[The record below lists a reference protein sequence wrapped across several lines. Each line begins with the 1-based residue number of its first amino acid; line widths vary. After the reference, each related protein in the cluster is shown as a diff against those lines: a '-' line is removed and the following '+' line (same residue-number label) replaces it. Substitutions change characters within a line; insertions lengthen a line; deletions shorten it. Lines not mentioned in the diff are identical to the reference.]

1 MKLIKIVSVLVVFAF
16 FGCTSKT
23 NSNTNSETI
32 KILKIDDVIENPE
45 NFKGTISV
53 SGIVFNP
60 DKSKNYFEIGCED
73 ACVYLPVQ
81 YQGDL
86 PQTKKE
92 IILTGTLIKDAD
104 KYYFKAENIK
114 EK

>member
-1 MKLIKIVSVLVVFAF
+1 MKTTQIISLVFVLAIL
-16 FGCTSKT
+16 GCSLKP
-23 NSNTNSETI
+23 NSDSETA
-32 KILKIDDVIENPE
+32 KIIKIDDVIESPE

-53 SGIVFNP
+53 SGIVFNA
-60 DKSKNYFEIGCED
+60 DKSKKYFEIGCED

-81 YQGDL
+81 YKGDL
-86 PQTKKE
+86 PQNKKE

-104 KYYFKAENIK
+104 KYYFKANNFK

>member
-1 MKLIKIVSVLVVFAF
+1 MKTTQIISLVFVLTIL
-16 FGCTSKT
+16 GCSLKP
-23 NSNTNSETI
+23 NSDSETA
-32 KILKIDDVIENPE
+32 KIIKIDDVIESPE

-53 SGIVFNP
+53 SGIVLNT

-81 YQGDL
+81 YAGEL
-86 PQTKKE
+86 PKDKKE

-104 KYYFKAENIK
+104 KYYFKANNFK

>member
-1 MKLIKIVSVLVVFAF
+1 MKTTQIISLVFILII
-16 FGCTSKT
+16 FGCSSKP
-23 NSNTNSETI
+23 NSNSETV

-45 NFKGTISV
+45 SFKGTITV

-60 DKSKNYFEIGCED
+60 DKSKKYFELGCED
-73 ACVYLPVQ
+73 ACVFLPVQ

-104 KYYFKAENIK
+104 KFYFKADNFK

>member
-1 MKLIKIVSVLVVFAF
+1 MKTTQIISLVFVLIIL
-16 FGCTSKT
+16 GCSIKP
-23 NSNTNSETI
+23 NSDSETA
-32 KILKIDDVIENPE
+32 KIIKIDDVIENPE

-60 DKSKNYFEIGCED
+60 DKSKKYFEIGCED

-81 YQGDL
+81 FQGDI
-86 PQTKKE
+86 PQNKKE
-92 IILTGTLIKDAD
+92 IILTGTLIKDTD
-104 KYYFKAENIK
+104 KYYFKANNFK